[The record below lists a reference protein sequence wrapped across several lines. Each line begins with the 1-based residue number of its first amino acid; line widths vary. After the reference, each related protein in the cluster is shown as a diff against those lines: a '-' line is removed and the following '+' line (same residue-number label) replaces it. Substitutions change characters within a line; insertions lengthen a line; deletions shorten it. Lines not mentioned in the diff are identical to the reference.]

1 MGGFK
6 TGVSEDLEWSRR
18 AQTFGYSLGY
28 APLAIVG
35 HPARRTWAELLA
47 KWRRI
52 NVETYGLSAG
62 QRWRRLRWAVRT
74 LLLPA
79 SAVVHSVKVLA
90 SPELASVGERLGAI
104 AVLFR
109 IRFWR
114 FGDSF
119 RLLFSAA

>member
-1 MGGFK
+1 
-6 TGVSEDLEWSRR
+6 VSEDLEWSRR
-18 AQTFGYSLGY
+18 AQGFGYSLGY
-28 APLAIVG
+28 APLAVVG

-62 QRWRRLRWAVRT
+62 RPARRLRWFLRT

-79 SAVVHSVKVLA
+79 SAVVHSAKVLA
-90 SPELASVGERLGAI
+90 SPELGSASERLGAI

-109 IRFWR
+109 IRLWR

-119 RLLFSAA
+119 RLLFAGG